1 MDSYRQL
8 AKSLALTIILAI
20 LVAGVGHI
28 YLGFIKRGIVI
39 LVIGIVLWIIASL
52 HTRYPYMWYMW
63 IIPIAYLVWQIIDA
77 YIHYKKLISGQTHS
91 QI

>member
-39 LVIGIVLWIIASL
+39 LVIATVLWIIASL
-52 HTRYPYMWYMW
+52 HTRYPYMW
-63 IIPIAYLVWQIIDA
+63 IIPIAYLVWQILDA

>member
-1 MDSYRQL
+1 MDGYRQL
-8 AKSLALTIILAI
+8 AKSLALTILLAI

-39 LVIGIVLWIIASL
+39 LVIGILIWIVASL
-52 HTRYPYMWYMW
+52 YTQYPYMW
-63 IIPIAYLVWQIIDA
+63 IIIIAYLVWQIIDA

>member
-28 YLGFIKRGIVI
+28 YLGFIKRGIGI
-39 LVIGIVLWIIASL
+39 LVIGIVLWIVASL
-52 HTRYPYMWYMW
+52 HTRYRYLW

>member
-1 MDSYRQL
+1 MDGYRQL

-39 LVIGIVLWIIASL
+39 LVIGILLWIVASL
-52 HTRYPYMWYMW
+52 YTQYPYMW
-63 IIPIAYLVWQIIDA
+63 IITIAYLVWQIIDA

>member
-8 AKSLALTIILAI
+8 AKNLVLTIILAI

-39 LVIGIVLWIIASL
+39 LVIGILLWIVASL
-52 HTRYPYMWYMW
+52 HTWYRYMW

>member
-1 MDSYRQL
+1 MVSYRQL

-39 LVIGIVLWIIASL
+39 LVIGIVLWIVASL
-52 HTRYPYMWYMW
+52 HIQYPYMW
-63 IIPIAYLVWQIIDA
+63 IITIAYLVWQIIDA
-77 YIHYKKLISGQTHS
+77 YIHYKKIDIWANTDL

>member
-1 MDSYRQL
+1 MDGYRQL
-8 AKSLALTIILAI
+8 AKSLALTILLAI

-39 LVIGIVLWIIASL
+39 LVIGILLWIVASL
-52 HTRYPYMWYMW
+52 YTQYPYMW
-63 IIPIAYLVWQIIDA
+63 IITIAYLVWQVIDA

>member
-39 LVIGIVLWIIASL
+39 LVIGILLWIVASL
-52 HTRYPYMWYMW
+52 NT
-63 IIPIAYLVWQIIDA
+63 
-77 YIHYKKLISGQTHS
+77 
-91 QI
+91 